1 MEQAKQPVTAD
12 SSSDQHIS
20 DDFVS
25 DDSVTDDFVT
35 DQEYLK
41 KVLLSPV
48 YDVARRTDLQCLE
61 KFSAAMGNEV
71 WLKRED
77 QQPVK
82 SFKLRGAYNC
92 IA

>member
-1 MEQAKQPVTAD
+1 MEQVNQV
-12 SSSDQHIS
+12 
-20 DDFVS
+20 VS
-25 DDSVTDDFVT
+25 DA
-35 DQEYLK
+35 EYLK

-48 YDVARRTDLQCLE
+48 YDVANSTDLQKLE

-82 SFKLRGAYNC
+82 EILL
-92 IA
+92 